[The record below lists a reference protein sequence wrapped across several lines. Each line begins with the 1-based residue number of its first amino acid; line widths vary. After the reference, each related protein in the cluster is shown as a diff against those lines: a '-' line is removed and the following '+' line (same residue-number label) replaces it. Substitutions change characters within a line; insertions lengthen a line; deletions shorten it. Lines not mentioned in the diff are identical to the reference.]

1 MPLTVTAH
9 MSIAVSN
16 GLYFHNTS
24 MKLELQDLLELPKG
38 AHDSRKK
45 PNLCVL
51 TSIWQLVRT
60 SQTTY
65 QMCLGIL
72 HVWMWVNKLKQLS

>member
-9 MSIAVSN
+9 LSIAVGN

-24 MKLELQDLLELPKG
+24 TKLELQDLLELPKG
-38 AHDSRKK
+38 ARDSRKK

-60 SQTTY
+60 SQTTVTKCVLEFSTSGY
-65 QMCLGIL
+65 GST
-72 HVWMWVNKLKQLS
+72 N

>member
-9 MSIAVSN
+9 LSIAVGN

-38 AHDSRKK
+38 ARDSRKK
-45 PNLCVL
+45 TKPVCPDQHLAA
-51 TSIWQLVRT
+51 
-60 SQTTY
+60 
-65 QMCLGIL
+65 G
-72 HVWMWVNKLKQLS
+72 